1 MEKKKNNFSTH
12 TQKIKE
18 ETQGLEQS
26 KTIISLGNKQDLLGA
41 MPVLLVFL
49 FFPFLQP
56 VCFDKQRT
64 VPQTLQGKKRD
75 SDVQK
80 KNHPKKTKTNIGSQR
95 STIFLAKP
103 DCVKNLKLL
112 SLSSGFRYTFAYGS
126 GVPQAA
132 VHKCCGG
139 IPCTHAPGTWSTAI
153 L

>member
-1 MEKKKNNFSTH
+1 MRKNLDQICVTPHRDISVFPDTFFKFQKWKKKKNNFSTH

-64 VPQTLQGKKRD
+64 VPQTLQGKK
-75 SDVQK
+75 K
-80 KNHPKKTKTNIGSQR
+80 G
-95 STIFLAKP
+95 L
-103 DCVKNLKLL
+103 
-112 SLSSGFRYTFAYGS
+112 
-126 GVPQAA
+126 
-132 VHKCCGG
+132 
-139 IPCTHAPGTWSTAI
+139 
-153 L
+153 

>member
-95 STIFLAKP
+95 STVFLAKP
-103 DCVKNLKLL
+103 DCEELEV
-112 SLSSGFRYTFAYGS
+112 
-126 GVPQAA
+126 VI
-132 VHKCCGG
+132 V
-139 IPCTHAPGTWSTAI
+139 I
-153 L
+153 LRV